1 MLNNNT
7 TCEKSSNF
15 NYTMCCEMSSIY
27 ALGCKKKKEKKKKR
41 RAKER
46 KGRGDRYFIITQYN
60 PKKKASW

>member
-27 ALGCKKKKEKKKKR
+27 TLGCKKKKEKKREEQR
-41 RAKER
+41 REKAKE
-46 KGRGDRYFIITQYN
+46 IVTLL
-60 PKKKASW
+60 